1 MGEEPRLVRVLL
13 EYDGTAYHGWQV
25 QPNARTIQEVFESVL
40 DRIHKR
46 RTKATAAG
54 RTDAGVHARGQ
65 VVHFE
70 TALGMDASAW
80 RKALNALLPDDIVAR
95 GADFPP
101 AGFHARKSALSKTYV
116 YTVLN
121 APVPSAFLRDT
132 AWRLPFPLDAGRM
145 KEGARFLIGR
155 HDFSS
160 FRSSTCTARHP
171 VRTLLRVDI
180 DRAGEIIRM
189 TFQGDGFLKQMVRS
203 IVGTLVEVGRGAI
216 PPEAVASI
224 LEGRR
229 RELAGPTAPARG
241 LCLERVEYPAPY
253 EFGVRGSGF
262 GV

>member
-1 MGEEPRLVRVLL
+1 MTARGPVGEEPRLVRVLL

-70 TALGMDASAW
+70 TALGMDALAW
-80 RKALNALLPDDIVAR
+80 RRALNALLPGDVVVL

-101 AGFHARKSALSKTYV
+101 VGFHARKSAVSKTYS
-116 YTVLN
+116 YTILN
-121 APVPSAFLRDT
+121 ASVPSAFLRDT
-132 AWRLPFPLDAGRM
+132 AWLIPFPLDAGRM
-145 KEGARFLIGR
+145 MEGARFLIGR

-171 VRTLLRVDI
+171 VRTLSRVDI
-180 DRAGEIIRM
+180 SRAEDLVRV
-189 TFQGDGFLKQMVRS
+189 TVEGDGFLKQMVRS

-229 RELAGPTAPARG
+229 RALAGPTAPARG
-241 LCLERVEYPAPY
+241 LCLERVEYPEGY
-253 EFGVRGSGF
+253 RFKKN
-262 GV
+262 

>member
-1 MGEEPRLVRVLL
+1 MGDGPRLVRVLL

-25 QPNARTIQEVFESVL
+25 QPNARTIQEVLESVL
-40 DRIHKR
+40 GRIHKK

-70 TALGMDASAW
+70 TTLGMDAQAW
-80 RKALNALLPDDIVAR
+80 RKALNALLPDDVVVL

-101 AGFHARKSALSKTYV
+101 PGFHARKSAASKAYA
-116 YTVLN
+116 YTILN
-121 APVPSAFLRDT
+121 ASIPSAFLRNT
-132 AWRLPFPLDAGRM
+132 AWLVPFPLDAGRM
-145 KEGARFLIGR
+145 REGAHFLIGQ

-160 FRSSTCTARHP
+160 FRSSTCMARHP
-171 VRTLLRVDI
+171 VRTLSRVDI
-180 DRAGEIIRM
+180 DRTGDLMRVTVE
-189 TFQGDGFLKQMVRS
+189 GDGFLKQMVRS

-241 LCLERVEYPAPY
+241 LCLERVEYPEAY
-253 EFGVRGSGF
+253 RYSIIEN
-262 GV
+262 